1 MIGMTSVFWKEMA
14 DHFGSKRFFFITL
27 IIVSSS
33 LFISYSA
40 TGSPALGQGDEQYL
54 FLRLFTE
61 SAKGLPSFLFFISFF
76 GPLMG
81 IILGFDSI
89 SGEHSRGTLSFLL
102 SQPIYRD
109 SVINGKFLA
118 GLATVATMIATIM
131 VIMAGISIGKL
142 GVIPN
147 GQEVARAV
155 IFFAASTLYIAFWMS
170 LAILC
175 SVVMKKS
182 STSAL
187 VAIAVWIFLTFF
199 IYMFVGLVADK
210 LVPVTQNVSEAELAR
225 HEGIKIML
233 MRLSP
238 AVLLEEIS
246 LAVLNPS
253 VSFTGPVLQT
263 QVAGLIPSPLS
274 IWQSL
279 MVVWP
284 QFVTLIAISLIC
296 FAIAYIVFMRQE
308 IRA

>member
-1 MIGMTSVFWKEMA
+1 
-14 DHFGSKRFFFITL
+14 
-27 IIVSSS
+27 
-33 LFISYSA
+33 
-40 TGSPALGQGDEQYL
+40 
-54 FLRLFTE
+54 
-61 SAKGLPSFLFFISFF
+61 
-76 GPLMG
+76 
-81 IILGFDSI
+81 
-89 SGEHSRGTLSFLL
+89 
-102 SQPIYRD
+102 
-109 SVINGKFLA
+109 
-118 GLATVATMIATIM
+118 
-131 VIMAGISIGKL
+131 
-142 GVIPN
+142 
-147 GQEVARAV
+147 
-155 IFFAASTLYIAFWMS
+155 
-170 LAILC
+170 
-175 SVVMKKS
+175 
-182 STSAL
+182 
-187 VAIAVWIFLTFF
+187 
-199 IYMFVGLVADK
+199 MFVGLVADK